1 MFTFDV
7 GVSQWQGR
15 RAYQQDCITAQH
27 LADGKLLAVVCDGM
41 GGTVG
46 GEVAA
51 AAALEALV
59 SRFDPLSNDRAMHWL
74 QLAGAAN
81 NALARAIKTDDTL
94 TSMGTT
100 LVSLLADEQ
109 GISWLSIGDSPLW
122 LFRNGELIR
131 LNVDESYGGH
141 LDRAARAGIISW
153 EEAKSNAKRHQLM
166 NVLQGKK
173 SLTVNDVADNPLALR
188 GDDVLLLASDG
199 IQTLSDGHIAHLIRE
214 QMREPATVIT
224 ERLMRAVHKEN
235 HPKQDNVS
243 IALIKVQEGS
253 ES

>member
-1 MFTFDV
+1 MFIFDV

-51 AAALEALV
+51 SAALETV
-59 SRFDPLSNDRAMHWL
+59 VNRFDSLSDDLSTHWL

-81 NALARAIKTDDTL
+81 NALARAIKADDTL
-94 TSMGTT
+94 ASMGTT

-109 GISWLSIGDSPLW
+109 GVRWLSIGDSPLW
-122 LFRNGELIR
+122 LFRKGELRRI
-131 LNVDESYGGH
+131 NIDESYGGY
-141 LDRAARAGIISW
+141 LDREARRGSISW
-153 EEAKSNAKRHQLM
+153 DEAQSNTKRHQLM

-173 SLTVNDVADNPLALR
+173 SLTVNDIADQPIKLR
-188 GDDVLLLASDG
+188 NDDVLLLASDG
-199 IQTLSDGHIAHLIRE
+199 IQTLNDDRIAQVIRA
-214 QMREPATVIT
+214 QIAEPASVIT
-224 ERLMRAVHKEN
+224 EQLMRAVHREN

>member
-51 AAALEALV
+51 SAALEAIV
-59 SRFDPLSNDRAMHWL
+59 SRFDPLNTDLSAHWL
-74 QLAGAAN
+74 ELAGAAN
-81 NALARAIKTDDTL
+81 NALARAIRADETL
-94 TSMGTT
+94 ASMGTT
-100 LVSLLADEQ
+100 LVSVLADQQ
-109 GISWLSIGDSPLW
+109 GVRWLSIGDSPLW
-122 LFRNGELIR
+122 LFRKGELIR
-131 LNVDESYGGH
+131 LNLDESYGGH
-141 LDRAARAGIISW
+141 LDREARSASITW
-153 EEAKSNAKRHQLM
+153 DEAQANPKRHQLM

-173 SLTVNDVADNPLALR
+173 SLTVNDISDDPIVLR
-188 GDDVLLLASDG
+188 DDDVLLLASDG
-199 IQTLSDGHIAHLIRE
+199 IQTLSDGHIAHMICE
-214 QMREPATVIT
+214 QMTEPANVIT
-224 ERLMRAVHKEN
+224 EQLMRAVHKEN

>member
-27 LADGKLLAVVCDGM
+27 LPDGKLLAVVCDGM

-51 AAALEALV
+51 SAALEAIV
-59 SRFDPLSNDRAMHWL
+59 SRFDPLSEDLSAHWL

-81 NALARAIKTDDTL
+81 NALARAIRADNKL
-94 TSMGTT
+94 ASMGTT
-100 LVSLLADEQ
+100 LVSLLAGEQ
-109 GISWLSIGDSPLW
+109 GVRWLSIGDSPLW
-122 LFRNGELIR
+122 LFREGVLSR
-131 LNVDESYGGH
+131 LNVDESYGGY
-141 LDRAARAGIISW
+141 LDREARAGNISR
-153 EEAKSNAKRHQLM
+153 EEAQSNTKRHQLM

-173 SLTVNDVADNPLALR
+173 SLTVNDIADHPIMLR
-188 GDDVLLLASDG
+188 NDDILLLASDG
-199 IQTLSDGHIAHLIRE
+199 IQTLNDAHIAEMIRE
-214 QMREPATVIT
+214 QMTEPASIIT
-224 ERLMRAVHKEN
+224 EQLMRAVHKEN

-253 ES
+253 EL

>member
-1 MFTFDV
+1 MFIFDV

-51 AAALEALV
+51 SAALETV
-59 SRFDPLSNDRAMHWL
+59 VNRFDSLSDDLSTHWL

-81 NALARAIKTDDTL
+81 NALARAIKADDTL
-94 TSMGTT
+94 ASMGTT

-109 GISWLSIGDSPLW
+109 GVRWLSIGDSPLW
-122 LFRNGELIR
+122 LFRKGELRRI
-131 LNVDESYGGH
+131 NIDESYGGY
-141 LDRAARAGIISW
+141 LDREARRGNISW
-153 EEAKSNAKRHQLM
+153 EEAQSNAKRHQLM

-173 SLTVNDVADNPLALR
+173 SLTVNDIADQPIKLLN
-188 GDDVLLLASDG
+188 DDVLLLASDG
-199 IQTLSDGHIAHLIRE
+199 IQTLNDDRIAQVIRA
-214 QMREPATVIT
+214 QIAEPASVIT
-224 ERLMRAVHKEN
+224 EQLMRAVHREN